1 MITRQTV
8 QKQEIFDYLRSVKT
22 HPSADIV
29 FEAVKK
35 KIPTIS
41 FGTVYRNLKQMT
53 AQGVIKELCFDR
65 ECSRYD
71 AEQTD
76 HQHFVCLK
84 CGRVYDDFGRYTALR
99 QGLSRNGKFKIV
111 DVDITVR
118 GYCPKCKNHQ
128 IIKEK
133 YDSSK

>member
-1 MITRQTV
+1 MRQTI
-8 QKQEIFDYLRSVKT
+8 QKQVILDYIKSVKT
-22 HPSADIV
+22 HPSAETV
-29 FEAVKK
+29 FAAVKDRV
-35 KIPTIS
+35 PSIS
-41 FGTVYRNLKQMT
+41 FGTVYRNLKQLT
-53 AQGVIKELCFDR
+53 AQGQIKELCFDR
-65 ECSRYD
+65 ECLRYD
-71 AEQTD
+71 ADLKD

-99 QGLSRNGKFKIV
+99 QGLSRHGKFKIV

-118 GYCPKCKNHQ
+118 GYCPKCKNYQ